1 MKKILILAI
10 ALSFT
15 SAFGQ
20 NLNIRLA
27 GILQDSVAKSEIFRE
42 QILFPADQPTEVFTG
57 PYTIRFSGTK
67 ISQREYQIKA
77 ELSGLGPEFHYA
89 TYELKI
95 PLGDSLPIMSMPV
108 KGKETVG
115 YVIELIDDTSH
126 VISNEPPTSDT
137 TSWNTS
143 MTVHYQTHF
152 LINSYAD
159 FLWNLKMGFLENIY
173 NRYRSSFKLSE
184 FDKIEYYFHP
194 NPLPSFYPPKEYVIQ
209 PKTRR
214 IDVLF
219 SPDLD
224 AATPRPASELLLY
237 RMWGYGPRW
246 MVTGFAG
253 YYEDNFLLMRNLAEK
268 FKPSELAAKFADD
281 AWVDRDTGRIVT
293 GAFSRWLADSELFS
307 KFMELYR
314 QSTELSFPK
323 QFEEIY
329 LKSFE
334 KASQEFLDFS
344 KTYRP
349 KEVELEYYGT
359 EYMGR
364 GNYARAREYFDE
376 ACKLPNSESK
386 PINQLALCEYWLGDY
401 KEASGTLEQI
411 PPDTGCARSVFET
424 TLGMA
429 SGKLKQPS
437 ELEHLTGDSSCVEAG
452 ILLSDYYL
460 DKGQVDKAEKMI
472 NRIGANNSPDY
483 YIALG
488 RLKVL
493 RGQRSDSTLAMA
505 AALAMAR
512 AQEQAS
518 EPVNYYLAGQAFLLM
533 KKFDQAKEN
542 LDISIFLEKRP
553 YFQGLTLLELG
564 KLSDLRGDRN
574 TAKECYDQVLMIK
587 SGAYQKSLAKEYLK
601 KKFEL

>member
-1 MKKILILAI
+1 MKKIIILAI

-15 SAFGQ
+15 PAFGQ

-42 QILFPADQPTEVFTG
+42 QILFPADQPTEIFTG

-67 ISQREYQIKA
+67 ISQGLYQIKA
-77 ELSGLGPEFHYA
+77 ELSGLGPEFHNA

-95 PLGDSLPIMSMPV
+95 PMGDSLPIMSMPV

-126 VISNEPPTSDT
+126 VISNEPPTGDT
-137 TSWNTS
+137 SAWNSS

-152 LINSYAD
+152 IKNSYAD

-194 NPLPSFYPPKEYVIQ
+194 NPMASFYPPKEYVIQ
-209 PKTRR
+209 PKARR
-214 IDVLF
+214 IDVLY
-219 SPDLD
+219 SPDFD
-224 AATPRPASELLLY
+224 AATPRPAAELLLY

-253 YYEDNFLLMRNLAEK
+253 YYEDNFLLMRKLAEN
-268 FKPSELAAKFADD
+268 FKPSELAEKFADD
-281 AWVDRDTGRIVT
+281 GWVDSDTGRIVT

-314 QSTELSFPK
+314 QSTELSFRA

-329 LKSFE
+329 LKNFE
-334 KASQEFLDFS
+334 KASEEFLKFA
-344 KTYRP
+344 KTYKP
-349 KEVELEYYGT
+349 KEDELEYYAS

-376 ACKLPNSESK
+376 ARKLPNSGTK
-386 PINQLALCEYWLGDY
+386 PISQLALCEYWLGDY
-401 KEASGTLEQI
+401 EAASKTLGQN
-411 PPDTGCARSVFET
+411 PPDSGCARGVFAT
-424 TLGMA
+424 TLGIA

-437 ELEHLTGDSSCVEAG
+437 ELENLAGDSSCAEAG

-460 DKGQVDKAEKMI
+460 DRGQFEKAGKTI
-472 NRIGANNSPDY
+472 DRIGANNSPDY

-488 RLKVL
+488 RLKVMQ
-493 RGQRSDSTLAMA
+493 GQRSDSTLAMA

-512 AQEQAS
+512 AQEQPS

-533 KKFDQAKEN
+533 KKFEQAKEN

-564 KLSDLRGDRN
+564 KLSDLQGERN

-587 SGAYQKSLAKEYLK
+587 SGTYQKSLAKEYLK